1 MVGAL
6 GLGSQM
12 AQWSRMG
19 QTKRSGSAPNLTKRM
34 DVGMDFVSKSAWG
47 LGFGSVANCRL
58 GSGWGWS
65 TGSELTMK
73 TKGLDKV

>member
-1 MVGAL
+1 MVAAL

-12 AQWSRMG
+12 ARWFRMG
-19 QTKRSGSAPNLTKRM
+19 QTKHSGLGPSLMTRM
-34 DVGMDFVSKSAWG
+34 AVATDCAKTSAWG
-47 LGFGSVANCRL
+47 SGFGSVANCRL